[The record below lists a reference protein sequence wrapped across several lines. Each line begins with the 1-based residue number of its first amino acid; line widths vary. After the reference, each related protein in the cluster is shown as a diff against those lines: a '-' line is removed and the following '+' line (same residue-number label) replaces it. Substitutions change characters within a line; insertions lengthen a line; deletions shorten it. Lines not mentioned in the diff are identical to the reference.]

1 MIRTAHNAA
10 ADECLELEKQ
20 PGCTLQTLMP
30 IISGAVGKAA
40 YERGD
45 TSRGMFAVGQ
55 NIGLISDVKT
65 AKEIIND
72 MIAEASE
79 VINQL
84 VALK

>member
-1 MIRTAHNAA
+1 MLRQTNVW
-10 ADECLELEKQ
+10 ELEKQ